1 MLHAWRNRIQW
12 LHTWESQVTMVT
24 YMGKSGFDGYM
35 HGEFGYNGYM
45 HGEIGYNGYM
55 YGKIRLQW
63 LHAWRIRLQWLH
75 DLFTMFFLEYAI
87 PPTEPVE
94 KETFRVKRRSDL
106 NGLLKAPCVPE
117 TCPKGFKL
125 LSNQAS
131 SANCYSYH
139 GLDSQLP
146 LPLARDN
153 CATTAGAYLWRP
165 NTEQEANAVNNEFN
179 IPSDQFI
186 WTGGRETN
194 LGTFVF
200 DIDNSGFS
208 IYAQPFGFSGNFNL

>member
-1 MLHAWRNRIQW
+1 MMKCCCLIVFLFCTIDVSNGGILSGTCHSSNG
-12 LHTWESQVTMVT
+12 TC
-24 YMGKSGFDGYM
+24 GKRDV
-35 HGEFGYNGYM
+35 
-45 HGEIGYNGYM
+45 
-55 YGKIRLQW
+55 
-63 LHAWRIRLQWLH
+63 
-75 DLFTMFFLEYAI
+75 
-87 PPTEPVE
+87 PC
-94 KETFRVKRRSDL
+94 KETFGSEWTYIGKCCNKRPCCKF
-106 NGLLKAPCVPE
+106 LKAPCVPE
-117 TCPKGFKL
+117 TCPTGFKL

-186 WTGGRETN
+186 WTGGREVN

-208 IYAQPFGFSGNFNL
+208 IDDQPFGVTESLSVERMYAIGMYAIAVQKCT